1 MIGILSLVFFP
12 SCTVLFS
19 TSLSLL
25 KGINSNYSYLPVDIF
40 STIPIFFL
48 CNTWGPVCTI
58 HKRGESLLLFFV
70 VLSLIH
76 FILFCSVPGAFSS
89 PGCTSPT
96 PSTFLNR
103 RSVPALLSPPWP
115 PGLGLQSLGAI
126 HQMGPHKGRADVNNY
141 LPLPAGHCPAAQG
154 WTYGLQVHTT
164 SSCPG
169 FHPLGPSSPSLQGCS
184 QGVFLQ
190 VCTHLGLLQPKC
202 NSLHLALLNL
212 TRFSQACF

>member
-1 MIGILSLVFFP
+1 MMIGILSLVFFP

-89 PGCTSPT
+89 PGCTSPA
-96 PSTFLNR
+96 PFIW
-103 RSVPALLSPPWP
+103 LLKE
-115 PGLGLQSLGAI
+115 GED
-126 HQMGPHKGRADVNNY
+126 HQKG
-141 LPLPAGHCPAAQG
+141 
-154 WTYGLQVHTT
+154 
-164 SSCPG
+164 
-169 FHPLGPSSPSLQGCS
+169 SSPLTILTALFWTHSNRFMSSLCWEPRAEGNS
-184 QGVFLQ
+184 AGRISENTGKKNRMVEIKRKFVALMS
-190 VCTHLGLLQPKC
+190 VCIFFSTILTFYFDFDLYWSKDHVLIPK
-202 NSLHLALLNL
+202 
-212 TRFSQACF
+212 FS